1 MEFTPVW
8 GALGESTNL
17 ADQWTEY
24 SSTGANLPLSVY
36 DIPSAS
42 TVLYLAG
49 CGGGGGGG
57 GGDGGWNKP
66 GEGGGGGSWN
76 SLRLER
82 GVDIPGS
89 VTQIT
94 VQSERVGSPTGI
106 GGEPGSKETDGK
118 PGHDIVFRNGSDN
131 SEILRCAGGRL
142 GRLAYG
148 SFYNRDSVG
157 YGPGDLGFSAR
168 LFKGGQNT
176 PPSASVGAANGAP
189 GNGPGGGGA
198 GGGGGTGGSAGTG
211 GWGAAGYAA
220 IKAV

>member
-1 MEFTPVW
+1 
-8 GALGESTNL
+8 
-17 ADQWTEY
+17 
-24 SSTGANLPLSVY
+24 
-36 DIPSAS
+36 
-42 TVLYLAG
+42 
-49 CGGGGGGG
+49 
-57 GGDGGWNKP
+57 
-66 GEGGGGGSWN
+66 
-76 SLRLER
+76 
-82 GVDIPGS
+82 
-89 VTQIT
+89 
-94 VQSERVGSPTGI
+94 
-106 GGEPGSKETDGK
+106 
-118 PGHDIVFRNGSDN
+118 VFRNGTDN

-198 GGGGGTGGSAGTG
+198 GGAGGTGGSAGTG